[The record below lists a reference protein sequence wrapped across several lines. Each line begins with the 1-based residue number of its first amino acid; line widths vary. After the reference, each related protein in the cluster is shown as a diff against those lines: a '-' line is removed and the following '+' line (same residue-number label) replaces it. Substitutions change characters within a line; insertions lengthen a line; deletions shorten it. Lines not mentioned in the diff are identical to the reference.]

1 MKNYSIVNRI
11 CVCCGKEFFANKY
24 IIKDRINNNGFD
36 VEYLCKYCY
45 FNLKTTLKFK
55 CKNCEIEV
63 NESRMRFT
71 RRSFDTDKEL
81 CFDCHIINKKNECSM
96 TFLCDSCNKEFSM
109 YIGVFNKRDNSRG
122 KFCSECYKKK
132 VSQVKKL
139 IRFTCIECGCES
151 VIQKFKD
158 RTVSGTENIC
168 QTCYKEKYYC
178 GPVSESYYPSEIKDI
193 YRDKVWDY
201 DRVCSFFDIIK
212 SKKLIRFICDICG
225 DESEMTLNSMKRRKI
240 CGTKKICKKCALKY
254 ALSSDLWVKNNSG
267 AQFIAQN
274 RPDVLEKQRLAQNN
288 LMERDPLYC
297 EKRRSKSYVS
307 GEINGMHF
315 DSSWELFF
323 IVYCLERKDLEYI
336 KRYNGYLLYK
346 DDNGVDRR
354 YFPDFILKIKDHPE
368 QIIEIKGR
376 VNNRCCDIKCDVAN
390 NVFGERYMMYDEKSL
405 YSIGLRVRS
414 EIYQKSLYLHIL
426 REYVVKFSK
435 NKTTDKLM
443 EKIKSWQK

>member
-1 MKNYSIVNRI
+1 
-11 CVCCGKEFFANKY
+11 
-24 IIKDRINNNGFD
+24 
-36 VEYLCKYCY
+36 
-45 FNLKTTLKFK
+45 
-55 CKNCEIEV
+55 
-63 NESRMRFT
+63 
-71 RRSFDTDKEL
+71 
-81 CFDCHIINKKNECSM
+81 
-96 TFLCDSCNKEFSM
+96 
-109 YIGVFNKRDNSRG
+109 
-122 KFCSECYKKK
+122 
-132 VSQVKKL
+132 
-139 IRFTCIECGCES
+139 
-151 VIQKFKD
+151 
-158 RTVSGTENIC
+158 
-168 QTCYKEKYYC
+168 
-178 GPVSESYYPSEIKDI
+178 
-193 YRDKVWDY
+193 
-201 DRVCSFFDIIK
+201 
-212 SKKLIRFICDICG
+212 
-225 DESEMTLNSMKRRKI
+225 
-240 CGTKKICKKCALKY
+240 
-254 ALSSDLWVKNNSG
+254 
-267 AQFIAQN
+267 
-274 RPDVLEKQRLAQNN
+274 
-288 LMERDPLYC
+288 
-297 EKRRSKSYVS
+297 
-307 GEINGMHF
+307 MHF